1 MSVIS
6 DKLVRTHKYKNGF
19 TLVYQKTKNVLPITA
34 MNILCNL
41 GSVYENDDTR
51 GVSHFI
57 EHMIFKGTRK
67 VPLSRDLFLTYDRS
81 GADFNASTNKR
92 YTEYTLK
99 CRDEYLEKVTIV
111 LADMLLHSIFD
122 KNEYKKEY
130 QVVVEENLNDAN
142 DDEIIV
148 SDKVDEVI
156 YQGSP
161 YQNPVDNIKYH
172 NTPNTFTRTRV
183 LDIYQKYYVPS
194 NMLVS
199 VVSNKSFDYFV
210 KLFAKT
216 CLCSRDIHQNCKQ
229 PLPTLVVP
237 TQTAPQYNLLSIPL
251 QDVLNISISFR
262 VCSQTND
269 DKYPLNLLRQ
279 VLGGFFSSRLFM
291 LLREDNGLT
300 YSSSVHSTY
309 YENTGD
315 FTISAKTD
323 HRKWRYN
330 GSTRKKGVL
339 PIIIEMLRDIVE
351 NGVHYN
357 ELTLAKNYHKSQHI
371 LNMEDI
377 ENIANYNGE
386 RALVYNE
393 TDGIVSY
400 EDIYE
405 NKYKNITLQM
415 LNAVIKKYIKLANM
429 NVCIAGKHVPSLKV
443 LKEEC
448 EKLGV

>member
-1 MSVIS
+1 MSVAS
-6 DKLVRTHKYKNGF
+6 GNYVRTHKYKNGF

-34 MNILCNL
+34 MNVLCNL
-41 GSVYENDDTR
+41 GSVYEDDETR

-99 CRDEYLEKVTIV
+99 CRDEYLEKVTNV

-122 KNEYKKEY
+122 KKEYKKEY
-130 QVVVEENLNDAN
+130 QVVLEENLNDKN
-142 DDEIIV
+142 DDNIIV

-183 LDIYQKYYVPS
+183 LDIYQKYYVPN

-199 VVSNKSFDYFV
+199 IVSNKSFEYFIR
-210 KLFAKT
+210 LFAKT
-216 CLCSRDIHQNCKQ
+216 CLCSQHTQQNCQQ
-229 PLPTLVVP
+229 PLPMLLVP
-237 TQTAPQYNLLSIPL
+237 TQTAPQYNILSIPL

-262 VCSQTND
+262 TCSQTD
-269 DKYPLNLLRQ
+269 SDKYALNLLRQ

-300 YSSSVHSTY
+300 YSSNVNSTY

-323 HRKWRYN
+323 YRKWRYN
-330 GSTRKKGVL
+330 SSTRKKGVL
-339 PIIIEMLRDIVE
+339 PIIIEMLKDIVE

-357 ELTLAKNYHKSQHI
+357 ELSLAKNYRKGQHMMS
-371 LNMEDI
+371 MEDI

-393 TDGIVSY
+393 TDKIVPY
-400 EDIYE
+400 EEIYE
-405 NKYKNITLQM
+405 SKYKNITLHM
-415 LNAVIKKYIKLANM
+415 LNAVIKKYIKLANL

-448 EKLGV
+448 ERLRV